1 MIVLKQLPLA
11 EQIERYKQQ
20 ALSFASRASYP
31 TLPLDTAAIA
41 TITDTSE
48 QSSVTPEENA
58 PPDADDYAVFLREHP
73 SEGILKV
80 QATAARSAFPV
91 SGATVEVSVVINGEK
106 YVLYNNVTD
115 ESGISDDM
123 LLPARPSAFSQNS
136 VTASDSGTQ
145 YEVSVYHPAFKALSA
160 PVTMFDNIK
169 TILPVVLKPMT
180 ANERGGE

>member
-31 TLPLDTAAIA
+31 ILPLDTDAIA
-41 TITDTSE
+41 DTSE
-48 QSSVTPEENA
+48 QSSVTPEENT

-145 YEVSVYHPAFKALSA
+145 YEVSVYHPAFNALSA

-169 TILPVVLKPMT
+169 TILPVVLKPTT

>member
-1 MIVLKQLPLA
+1 MT
-11 EQIERYKQQ
+11 EMSFEERIEKYRREAMEY
-20 ALSFASRASYP
+20 AARASYRP
-31 TLPLDTAAIA
+31 QAVPTAANDA
-41 TITDTSE
+41 EAMLPQGST
-48 QSSVTPEENA
+48 VTPEENA

>member
-1 MIVLKQLPLA
+1 MTEMPF
-11 EQIERYKQQ
+11 EERIEKYRREAMEY
-20 ALSFASRASYP
+20 AARASYRP
-31 TLPLDTAAIA
+31 QAVPTAANDA
-41 TITDTSE
+41 EAMLPQGST
-48 QSSVTPEENA
+48 VTPEENT
-58 PPDADDYAVFLREHP
+58 PPDADSYAQFLREHP

-123 LLPARPSAFSQNS
+123 LLPARPSDFSQNS

-145 YEVSVYHPAFKALSA
+145 YEVSVYHPAFNSLTA

-180 ANERGGE
+180 TNERGGE